1 MSTNYF
7 IQFSFWPC
15 QEQKE
20 TDSVKVL
27 PKENKQYYFFI
38 HAILISGH
46 VDWSFERKND
56 DESHAIYALIFWGF
70 LFFSPKS
77 SIQNLFQDITGP
89 FALWEPFLW
98 HLKCYLGLQMF
109 QDLLKQL
116 YVFEFNTSEKTIVST
131 WISLSRTKQTF
142 WWEHYSYTLQ
152 LRCTRHCQCCSIAL
166 HVLCMLS
173 NCSPNKSEAC
183 SEVNACQALYA
194 AFLFRGWESFQRPK
208 TARMWPNFA
217 SRSQKSGPERS
228 G

>member
-1 MSTNYF
+1 MPGTERNRFCQGFAKREQTVLFFY
-7 IQFSFWPC
+7 PC
-15 QEQKE
+15 N
-20 TDSVKVL
+20 SHFRACGL
-27 PKENKQYYFFI
+27 
-38 HAILISGH
+38 ILWEEKWWWITCH
-46 VDWSFERKND
+46 LCTHILRF
-56 DESHAIYALIFWGF
+56 F

-194 AFLFRGWESFQRPK
+194 AFLFRGWESFQRPR